1 VPFCIYKKLQRQL
14 DHGKWKYFP
23 FDHIHKHDLSSVYK
37 EKVLAFAVG
46 LGMTLIIMIASRV
59 WK

>member
-1 VPFCIYKKLQRQL
+1 M
-14 DHGKWKYFP
+14 KWKYFP

-37 EKVLAFAVG
+37 EKVLAAAVG
-46 LGMTLIIMIASRV
+46 LGTSLIIMIASSV